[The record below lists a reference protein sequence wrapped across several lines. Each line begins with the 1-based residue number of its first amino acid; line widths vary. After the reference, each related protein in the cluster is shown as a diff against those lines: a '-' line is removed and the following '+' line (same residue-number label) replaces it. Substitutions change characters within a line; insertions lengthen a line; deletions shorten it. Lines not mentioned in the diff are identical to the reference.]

1 MYREFYGFSEDPFQ
15 LSPDPRFLY
24 MTPTHQGAM
33 SSMIAGIRERKG
45 ITVVSGEVGT
55 GKTTLVY
62 ALLKGLSEK
71 IQTAFVFHT
80 TIGFQDLLRNI
91 LQELGEEID
100 EDTLTSLIVQFH
112 RYMRERMARDETVA
126 IVIDEGQNLKVD
138 VIENL
143 FRLFIRESPSARL
156 IQILLIGQ
164 PELEPKLDTIE
175 LQAFKDRVTTRY
187 RIDTLSEKE
196 CGEYIEHR
204 LKVAGYGGARIFEPE
219 AVRMIWKFSQG
230 IPRVI
235 NTLCDRALVNGF
247 IASRKVIDKKL
258 ARETL
263 GEMRYLRPKTET
275 FLRRPAFLRAV
286 LAVVLAAALGIGALA
301 VLKRDRAAAP
311 VTVVEKAVPGAIVE
325 KSAPV
330 QAKIQKQE
338 QPQAVE
344 PEKTVTV
351 KKGWTLSLLAQ
362 QHYGVVNPTVL
373 DILLERNPR
382 ITDVNQ
388 IPADEP
394 IKIPPLTEER
404 FLGRNPDGRYHIYLG
419 TFADQRSIQ
428 ALKKHPLLQ
437 GKTFKSTL
445 RKVSGDSLWY
455 RLTAGGFQSKEE
467 ALHALRGLKQQGVL
481 PAFPASSG

>member
-33 SSMIAGIRERKG
+33 SSMIAGIRDRKG

-62 ALLKGLSEK
+62 ALLKGLSDK

-80 TIGFQDLLRNI
+80 TVDFQDLLRNI
-91 LQELGEEID
+91 LQELGEEIEGD
-100 EDTLTSLIVQFH
+100 YLTSLIVQFH

-126 IVIDEGQNLKVD
+126 IVIDEGQNLRVD

-204 LKVAGYGGARIFEPE
+204 LQVAGYGGERIFEPE

-247 IASRKVIDKKL
+247 TASRKVIDGKL
-258 ARETL
+258 AKETL
-263 GEMRYLRPKTET
+263 QDMRYLRPKTKT
-275 FLRRPAFLRAV
+275 FFRSRAFIYA
-286 LAVVLAAALGIGALA
+286 ASGVVLAAALGIGTLA
-301 VLKRDRAAAP
+301 ALKRDRAAAP
-311 VTVVEKAVPGAIVE
+311 VTIAEKAVPEAVVK
-325 KSAPV
+325 KSVPA
-330 QAKIQKQE
+330 QAQTQKR
-338 QPQAVE
+338 PQAVE
-344 PEKTVTV
+344 PEKSVTV

-362 QHYGVVNPTVL
+362 QQYGFVNPTVL
-373 DILLERNPR
+373 DILLENNPQ

-388 IPADEP
+388 IPADKP
-394 IKIPPLTEER
+394 MKIPPLTDEK
-404 FLGRNPDGRYHIYLG
+404 FVGGDPDGKFHIYLG
-419 TFADQRSIQ
+419 TFGDQKSIQ
-428 ALKKHPLLQ
+428 ALKKQPLLQ
-437 GKTFKSTL
+437 GKTFKSAM
-445 RKVSGDSLWY
+445 RKVSSDVLWY

-467 ALHALRGLKQQGVL
+467 ALQALRGLKQQGVL
-481 PAFPASSG
+481 PAFPVSSG